1 MNPIIISTIIG
12 VASFILTIFSA
23 TYLSQRHTDKLVE
36 QLEKRFDARIADLK
50 SYFDARF
57 DMVNAEF
64 RTVRAEIGTLRA
76 ESKAEMHALNEKVD
90 RIDRIFQ
97 QLYRPVLPGD
107 GD

>member
-36 QLEKRFDARIADLK
+36 QLEKRFDARVADLK
-50 SYFDARF
+50 SYLDARF
-57 DMVNAEF
+57 DIVNAEF
-64 RTVRAEIGTLRA
+64 RTARAEIETMRA
-76 ESKAEMHALNEKVD
+76 ESKAEIRALSEKVD
-90 RIDRIFQ
+90 RVDRIFQ

-107 GD
+107 RD